1 MMAADVNG
9 DGKINA
15 ADARLILRKVAKQ
28 EEFKKQTVSVPV
40 KELWK

>member
-15 ADARLILRKVAKQ
+15 DARLILRKVAKL
-28 EEFKKQTVSVPV
+28 EEFKSRQ
-40 KELWK
+40 